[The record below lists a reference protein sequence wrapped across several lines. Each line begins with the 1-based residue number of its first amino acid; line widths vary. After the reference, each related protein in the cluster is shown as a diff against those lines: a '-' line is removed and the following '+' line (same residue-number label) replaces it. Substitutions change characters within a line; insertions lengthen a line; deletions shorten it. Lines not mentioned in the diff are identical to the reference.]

1 LFAPARELAR
11 RRWGPDAMFVVLRF
25 ISLILIVLALLLLG
39 ADIITSL
46 EKGGQI
52 TVRSIEQVWGL
63 FSKGGVVSFKA
74 WLEHTLPVPLP
85 SWIEAVL
92 RIPAWGLS
100 GVIGVF
106 LAFLFGRRAGGD

>member
-1 LFAPARELAR
+1 
-11 RRWGPDAMFVVLRF
+11 MFVVLRF

-39 ADIITSL
+39 ADIVTSL

-63 FSKGGVVSFKA
+63 FSKGGVVSFKT

-85 SWIEAVL
+85 GWIEAVL

>member
-1 LFAPARELAR
+1 
-11 RRWGPDAMFVVLRF
+11 MFVVLRF

-39 ADIITSL
+39 ADIVTSL

-52 TVRSIEQVWGL
+52 TVRSIEQVWDL
-63 FSKGGVVSFKA
+63 FSKGGIASFKT

-85 SWIEAVL
+85 AWIEAVL
-92 RIPAWGLS
+92 RVPSWGLS